1 MVDNKG
7 QAYIIA
13 SIKGGRGR
21 VGLVK
26 LQDWG
31 HSGVRIDTYV
41 HLNVPGNHHVVDPQS
56 GDVSANGQQVL
67 ILMKNHVYFW
77 NVIND
82 DVLQTLSHAPE
93 HVRLPHEGQGSEGV
107 CFDTAGQNYYTVEQK
122 EDAHLY
128 FYEREIPLT
137 HSFLG

>member
-1 MVDNKG
+1 M
-7 QAYIIA
+7 
-13 SIKGGRGR
+13 
-21 VGLVK
+21 GLVK

-31 HSGVRIDTYV
+31 HSGVRIDTDV
-41 HLNVPGNHHVVDPQS
+41 HLNVPGNHQVTDPQS
-56 GDVSANGQQVL
+56 GDVSADGQQVL
-67 ILMKNHVYFW
+67 ILMKNHVFFW

-82 DVLQTLSHAPE
+82 DVLHTLSHAPE

-107 CFDTAGQNYYTVEQK
+107 CFDAAGRNYYTVEQK

-137 HSFLG
+137 HSVLG